1 METTQQVVDNLV
13 QLAKATRPKP
23 DPRALNAYRHGLTG
37 HVRFFTTPEEEA
49 AFNRHCDGYQASWT
63 PVGAY
68 EIDLCQMLADI
79 AWRQKLAAAMEN
91 AMQAETLGH
100 PVVRHCEHEQADV
113 ALEYSRIW
121 KESGHQLDL
130 LSRYERRLQRN
141 FNETRKNL
149 QDAQDRRRTAEKE
162 TQLAKAEA
170 VRAAVVAKTRAAWQ
184 SAKPSPIAPKFD
196 FSKKSDC
203 PAIVSPHP

>member
-1 METTQQVVDNLV
+1 MEPTRELIDNLV
-13 QLAKATRPKP
+13 QLAKAPKPKP

-37 HVRFFTTPEEEA
+37 HVRFFVCPEEEA
-49 AFNRHCDGYQASWT
+49 AFNKHCDGYLASWA

-68 EIDLCQMLADI
+68 ETDLCQMLADTS
-79 AWRQKLAAAMEN
+79 WRLKRAGAMEN

-100 PVVRHCEHEQADV
+100 PVVRHCEHEQANV

-141 FNETRKNL
+141 FNELEKCLR
-149 QDAQDRRRTAEKE
+149 DAQARRRAAEKE
-162 TQLAKAEA
+162 AP
-170 VRAAVVAKTRAAWQ
+170 VARPAIVARTSRPAM
-184 SAKPSPIAPKFD
+184 PVPKFD
-196 FSKKSDC
+196 FSR
-203 PAIVSPHP
+203 PAPVAPTPPQS

>member
-1 METTQQVVDNLV
+1 MSDIDNLV

-37 HVRFFTTPEEEA
+37 HVRFFACPEEEA
-49 AFNRHCDGYQASWT
+49 AFNKHCDGYQASWA

-79 AWRQKLAAAMEN
+79 SWRLKRAGAMEN
-91 AMQAETLGH
+91 AMQAETLAH
-100 PVVRHCEHEQADV
+100 PVIRHCEHEQADV

-141 FNETRKNL
+141 FNETQKNL
-149 QDAQDRRRTAEKE
+149 QEAQDRRRA
-162 TQLAKAEA
+162 AAA
-170 VRAAVVAKTRAAWQ
+170 DVRASKPANVPRASRPAMPQ
-184 SAKPSPIAPKFD
+184 PVPVPKFD
-196 FSKKSDC
+196 FPKTAAVAPTPPQS
-203 PAIVSPHP
+203 